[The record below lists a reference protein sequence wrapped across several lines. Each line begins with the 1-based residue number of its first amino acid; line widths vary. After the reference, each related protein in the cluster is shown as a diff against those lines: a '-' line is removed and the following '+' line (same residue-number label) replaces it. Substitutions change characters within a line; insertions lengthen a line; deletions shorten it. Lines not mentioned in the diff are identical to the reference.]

1 MIERIRR
8 SIFEVL
14 DAISARRCRRE
25 RKKPRRAPRGG
36 ALRGNMRNVIVV
48 RPPEGIFSEAV
59 FIMRDDYFTQSGV
72 SRAALM
78 RQARE
83 AAEEYT
89 RTALPPTESAGGA
102 ALIARLTVLLLIAAA
117 AAAVLWLT
125 GVIG

>member
-8 SIFEVL
+8 GIFDLL
-14 DAISARRCRRE
+14 DALSARRCRRGQ
-25 RKKPRRAPRGG
+25 KKPRRAPQGG

-48 RPPEGIFSEAV
+48 HPPEGMFSEAV
-59 FIMRDDYFTQSGV
+59 FILRDDYFTQFGV

-89 RTALPPTESAGGA
+89 RTALPESADGA
-102 ALIARLTVLLLIAAA
+102 ALIARIVLFVLVAVAAA
-117 AAAVLWLT
+117 LVLWLT

>member
-8 SIFEVL
+8 GIFDIL
-14 DAISARRCRRE
+14 DAISARRCRQG
-25 RKKPRRAPRGG
+25 RKKPRRAPQG
-36 ALRGNMRNVIVV
+36 ALRGNMRNVVV
-48 RPPEGIFSEAV
+48 VHPPEGIFSEAV
-59 FIMRDDYFTQSGV
+59 FILRDDYFTQSGI

-89 RTALPPTESAGGA
+89 RTALPESADGA
-102 ALIARLTVLLLIAAA
+102 ALIARIVLFVLVAATA
-117 AAAVLWLT
+117 ALVLWLT

>member
-8 SIFEVL
+8 GIFDML
-14 DAISARRCRRE
+14 DAISARRCRQG
-25 RKKPRRAPRGG
+25 RKKPRRAPQG
-36 ALRGNMRNVIVV
+36 ALRGNMRNVVV
-48 RPPEGIFSEAV
+48 VHPPEGIFSEAV
-59 FIMRDDYFTQSGV
+59 FILRDDYFTQSGI

-89 RTALPPTESAGGA
+89 RTALPRTEGAGGA
-102 ALIARLTVLLLIAAA
+102 AFAARLTVLLLLAAA

>member
-8 SIFEVL
+8 GIFDL
-14 DAISARRCRRE
+14 MDAVSARRRRGQ
-25 RKKPRRAPRGG
+25 KKPRRTPQSG

-48 RPPEGIFSEAV
+48 RPAEGIFTEAV
-59 FIMRDDYFTQSGV
+59 FILRDDYFTQSGI

-89 RTALPPTESAGGA
+89 RTSRRCRRVQAER
-102 ALIARLTVLLLIAAA
+102 RLLRACP
-117 AAAVLWLT
+117 
-125 GVIG
+125 

>member
-8 SIFEVL
+8 GIFDL
-14 DAISARRCRRE
+14 MDAVSARRRRGQ
-25 RKKPRRAPRGG
+25 KKPRRTPQSG

-48 RPPEGIFSEAV
+48 RPAEGIFTEAV
-59 FIMRDDYFTQSGV
+59 FILRDDYFTQSGI

-89 RTALPPTESAGGA
+89 RTALPESAGGET
-102 ALIARLTVLLLIAAA
+102 LIARLTLIILAAA
-117 AAAVLWLT
+117 AAAAALWLT
-125 GVIG
+125 GVLP